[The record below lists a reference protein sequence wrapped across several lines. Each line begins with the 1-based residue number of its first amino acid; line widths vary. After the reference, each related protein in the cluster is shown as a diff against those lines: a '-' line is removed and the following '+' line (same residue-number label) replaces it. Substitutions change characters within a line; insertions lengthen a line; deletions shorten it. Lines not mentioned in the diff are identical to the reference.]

1 MKASRS
7 RINDTYQAMREHG
20 YEIILDE
27 RFLILKSFVQHR
39 TSNTYDHCLNVTRIA
54 LNMAKKLHIKVDI
67 RSLVRGCLLHD
78 YYGYAWRDTK
88 PRWHGHRHPRLAAK
102 NAQRDFGI
110 NALEENMIL
119 GHMWPINFFR
129 FFKSRE
135 AFILTLADKMATL
148 EEVFAPRGEY
158 EGYRLK
164 LRRAELL

>member
-1 MKASRS
+1 MKAERA
-7 RINDTYQAMREHG
+7 RIKDIYEAIREYG

-54 LNMAKKLHIKVDI
+54 LSMAKEFRVKVDI
-67 RSLVRGCLLHD
+67 ASLVRGCLLHD

-88 PRWHGHRHPRLAAK
+88 PRWHGHRHPRLAAE
-102 NAQRDFGI
+102 NAKRDFGI

-119 GHMWPINFFR
+119 GHMWPINFFV
-129 FFKSRE
+129 FSKSRE

-164 LRRAELL
+164 LRRAEIL